1 MSETNPKISVIVPVY
16 NAEKYLEQCIKSIQ
30 RQTYENIEIIL
41 VDDGST
47 DSSGEIC
54 EEYCA
59 KDKRIRVI
67 HQANQ
72 GLVST
77 WRNGTQISEGNYLC
91 YIDSDDWID
100 SEMLAVLANHLTGM
114 KGEMVCSDLWLEL
127 DGEKKRESNYLKSGV
142 YENEQLNGILQHKI
156 LGNENRLILASRCTK
171 LIERSLIEQNMQYTN
186 KDIRMGEDMSITLP
200 ALLDCKRL
208 VIVSEAYYH
217 YRQHHTSM
225 IYSYDSQ
232 MYGNIHT
239 LVRLLYKAMQDKEI
253 ADAAEMV
260 KKEYIFFLILAIKNE
275 LRGGEEYQHR
285 IKKICDANQEI
296 LRHNQVKTFKKS
308 NKVILF
314 AMKHP
319 LPLLWWFLKQGIR
332 IKER

>member
-54 EEYCA
+54 EEYSA

-72 GLVST
+72 GLVNT
-77 WRNGTQISEGNYLC
+77 WKNGTQLSRGKYLC
-91 YIDSDDWID
+91 YVDSDDWID
-100 SEMLAVLANHLTGM
+100 SEMLATLAKNLTGI
-114 KGEMVCSDLWLEL
+114 KGEMACCDLWLEL
-127 DGEKKRESNYLKSGV
+127 DGEKKRESNYLGSGI
-142 YENEQLNGILQHKI
+142 YEKESLNIILQHRI
-156 LGNENRLILASRCTK
+156 LGNENRLVMASRCTK
-171 LIERSLIEQNMQYTN
+171 LIERSLVEQNIQYTD
-186 KDIRMGEDMSITLP
+186 KDIRMGEDLSIILP
-200 ALLDCKRL
+200 VLLDCKRL
-208 VIVSEAYYH
+208 VVVSEAYYH

-232 MYGNIHT
+232 MYGNIHR
-239 LVRLLYKAMQDKEI
+239 LVRLLYKAMQDKGI
-253 ADAAEMV
+253 VDAAEMV
-260 KKEYIFFLILAIKNE
+260 EKEYIFFLILAIKNE
-275 LRGGEEYQHR
+275 LRDGGEYQHR
-285 IKKICDANQEI
+285 IRKICDANQKI
-296 LRHNQVKTFKKS
+296 LRRNQVKTFKKS
-308 NKVILF
+308 NKAILF

-319 LPLLWWFLKQGIR
+319 LPPIWWVLKQGIH